1 MFQTCLCPAAEC
13 GAEIAD
19 VDLSKLLCP
28 HEAEKCQGYLLG
40 A

>member
-1 MFQTCLCPAAEC
+1 MLQTCLCPAAEC
-13 GAEIAD
+13 TAKITD

-28 HEAEKCQGYLLG
+28 HEAAKCQRYLLE

>member
-1 MFQTCLCPAAEC
+1 MLQTCLYPAAEC
-13 GAEIAD
+13 GAEITD

-28 HEAEKCQGYLLG
+28 HEAAKCQRSFLG